1 MTHFQCTRHFRP
13 GKVVTQELPY
23 PVLGKRCSPGL
34 SPRRRNKTT
43 FLQDPSFSTCLTPT
57 RLTVSF
63 TADKTAVLSLNFNSP
78 DQPRPTQNVEANAF
92 RTAKSKRPAPGGC
105 PATGLASGGAGSH
118 RPLAPPGGA
127 RALPAS
133 APLPGA
139 TAQGRGA
146 QGAGGGAAA
155 GRRRRDSPAGRC
167 SRCEPWVLLSEG
179 LAGGT
184 PGRAARCLPSALIRS
199 ANRASWQN
207 YPKYSSIDQWFCSS
221 LKCHSFILQTTALN
235 SNCSNVIRV
244 GDDDDNNNTNN
255 NN

>member
-146 QGAGGGAAA
+146 QGAGGGGRGGPTAA
-155 GRRRRDSPAGRC
+155 R
-167 SRCEPWVLLSEG
+167 
-179 LAGGT
+179 LAGGALLT
-184 PGRAARCLPSALIRS
+184 LWALGAAFGGLGWRDSWEGGEVPSVSSDSQREPGQLAKLP
-199 ANRASWQN
+199 Q
-207 YPKYSSIDQWFCSS
+207 
-221 LKCHSFILQTTALN
+221 ILQHRSVVLFLA
-235 SNCSNVIRV
+235 
-244 GDDDDNNNTNN
+244 
-255 NN
+255 